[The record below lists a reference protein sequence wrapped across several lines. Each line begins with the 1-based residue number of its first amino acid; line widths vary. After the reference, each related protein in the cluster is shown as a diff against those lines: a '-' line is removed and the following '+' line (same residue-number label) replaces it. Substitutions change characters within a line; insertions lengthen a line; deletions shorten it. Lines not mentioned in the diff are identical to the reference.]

1 MASDLNWHLLWFVGR
16 AENSLFCKV
25 VLKERYMS
33 DGKIDGNVKWFNPR
47 KGYGFIA
54 TPDGRDIFVHYSSI
68 SGDGYKTLTEGDAVT
83 FDIVEG
89 DKGLRAENVIPESA
103 SATKESATKESAT
116 EESATEES
124 ATEESATEESATEEV
139 ES

>member
-1 MASDLNWHLLWFVGR
+1 
-16 AENSLFCKV
+16 
-25 VLKERYMS
+25 MS

-83 FDIVEG
+83 FDVVEG
-89 DKGLRAENVIPESA
+89 DKGLRADNVIVTSA
-103 SATKESATKESAT
+103 SATDSDS
-116 EESATEES
+116 
-124 ATEESATEESATEEV
+124 
-139 ES
+139 

>member
-1 MASDLNWHLLWFVGR
+1 MGR
-16 AENSLFCKV
+16 AENSLFCEV

-33 DGKIDGNVKWFNPR
+33 DGKIDGSVKWFNPR

-68 SGDGYKTLTEGDAVT
+68 SGNGYKTLTEGDAVT

-89 DKGLRAENVIPESA
+89 DKGLRAENVIITSA
-103 SATKESATKESAT
+103 PATDADS
-116 EESATEES
+116 
-124 ATEESATEESATEEV
+124 
-139 ES
+139 

>member
-1 MASDLNWHLLWFVGR
+1 MADV
-16 AENSLFCKV
+16 
-25 VLKERYMS
+25 
-33 DGKIDGNVKWFNPR
+33 KIDGTVKWFNPR

-68 SGDGYKTLTEGDAVT
+68 SGDGYKTLAEGDSVI

-89 DKGLRAENVIPESA
+89 DKGLRAENVIPQSA
-103 SATKESATKESAT
+103 SATEESATEESATKESAT

-124 ATEESATEESATEEV
+124 ATEESATEEV

>member
-1 MASDLNWHLLWFVGR
+1 VGR
-16 AENSLFCKV
+16 AENSLFCEV

-33 DGKIDGNVKWFNPR
+33 DGKIDGSVKWFNPR

-68 SGDGYKTLTEGDAVT
+68 SGNGYKTLTEGDAVT

-89 DKGLRAENVIPESA
+89 DKGLRAENVIITSA
-103 SATKESATKESAT
+103 PATDADS
-116 EESATEES
+116 
-124 ATEESATEESATEEV
+124 
-139 ES
+139 